1 MRPDFLRANGRL
13 TGRPDGGS
21 RLWSASRSFYK
32 FLLSFYWCF
41 LFQTARCS
49 SKNLYICKK
58 LTLTSCL
65 MAKIKGTIVV
75 DKERCK
81 GCGVCVASCPCD
93 VLGLSTEVNSK
104 GYPIAWMVHPDACT
118 GCASC
123 AIICPDS
130 VITVYRQKFE

>member
-1 MRPDFLRANGRL
+1 
-13 TGRPDGGS
+13 
-21 RLWSASRSFYK
+21 
-32 FLLSFYWCF
+32 
-41 LFQTARCS
+41 
-49 SKNLYICKK
+49 
-58 LTLTSCL
+58 

-93 VLGLSTEVNSK
+93 VLGLSTEVNGK
-104 GYPIAWMVHPDACT
+104 GYPVAWMVHPDACT

-130 VITVYRQKFE
+130 VITGYRPKFE

>member
-1 MRPDFLRANGRL
+1 
-13 TGRPDGGS
+13 
-21 RLWSASRSFYK
+21 
-32 FLLSFYWCF
+32 
-41 LFQTARCS
+41 
-49 SKNLYICKK
+49 
-58 LTLTSCL
+58 

-93 VLGLSTEVNSK
+93 VLKLSAEFNVN
-104 GYPIAWMVHPDACT
+104 GYTVDMMSNPYSCI

-123 AIICPDS
+123 AVICPDS